1 VIGWSGV
8 WPWVAAAVSGVLLA
22 LCFPPAGLGGL
33 VWVALIPL
41 VAAVWFSQETGRFE
55 PLRLFALG
63 YLAGL
68 GYFGGSLH
76 WIWTVS
82 VPGWIFV
89 SLYLAVYPGLW
100 ALFLGRVARPRPVPG
115 SFGSVWLGSRS
126 NLYAAALAAAA
137 WAALEWVRGVMFT
150 GFGWNTLG
158 VALVDNLPIIQIA
171 DVTGVGGVSFLLVL
185 VNVVAAVTVVRL
197 REEVIGRRMRAHL
210 DFSVAVVMVALA
222 FGYGVHRLFA
232 VPPEGIEMSFAAV
245 QPNLHISEKRDPA
258 MDGEILR
265 RHERLSLTALAMRP
279 DLLIWPEAA
288 TPRPL
293 FLDQASWDVVRGIA
307 EKHDGDFLLGTVH
320 YEERGDFNS
329 AVLLTNRGADAQLYH
344 KMHLVPFGEYIP
356 LRHSFPV
363 FAWIVGDLVPED
375 FDFGPSPTIL
385 KMGARDIRIGPLICF
400 EDTLAHIARKFALQD
415 AQLFVTVTNDG
426 WFLESAGSEQH
437 LANAVFRTIE
447 TRLPMIRAAN
457 TGVTCVIDPFGRE
470 IQRLARESGNTF
482 FEGIMIGR
490 LSVPVRPVPTF
501 YTRNGDLFTYACMV
515 VVAAGIFVRLRP
527 RRGF

>member
-1 VIGWSGV
+1 VISWTV
-8 WPWVAAAVSGVLLA
+8 LWPWVAAAISGILLA

-41 VAAVWFSQETGRFE
+41 VAAVWFSQESGRRE

-76 WIWTVS
+76 WIQTVS
-82 VPGWIFV
+82 VPGWILV
-89 SLYLAVYPGLW
+89 GLYLAVYPGLW
-100 ALFLGRVARPRPVPG
+100 AVFLGCVARPRAAPG
-115 SFGSVWLGSRS
+115 SWGSVWLDSRS
-126 NLYAAALAAAA
+126 NLFAAALAAAA
-137 WAALEWVRGVMFT
+137 WVALEWVRGWMFT
-150 GFGWNTLG
+150 GFGWNSLG
-158 VALVDNLPIIQIA
+158 VALVGNLPIIQIA
-171 DVTGVGGVSFLLVL
+171 DVTGVAGVSFLLVL
-185 VNVVAAVTVVRL
+185 VNVVAVVTVVRL
-197 REEVIGRRMRAHL
+197 RTEVVQRRMRAHL
-210 DFSVAVVMVALA
+210 DFSLAVVLVALA
-222 FGYGVHRLFA
+222 FGYGVRRLFA
-232 VPPEGIEMSFAAV
+232 APPAGAEISFAAV
-245 QPNLHISEKRDPA
+245 QPNLPIWEKRDPA
-258 MDGEILR
+258 MDAEILR

-279 DLLIWPEAA
+279 DLLIWPEAS

-307 EKHDGDFLLGTVH
+307 EGHGGDFLLGTVH

-329 AVLLTNRGADAQLYH
+329 AVLLTNRGADAQIYH

-385 KMGARDIRIGPLICF
+385 EMRARDVRIAPLICF
-400 EDTLAHIARKFALQD
+400 EDTLAHIARQFALQD
-415 AQLFVTVTNDG
+415 AQVFVTVTNDG

-437 LANAVFRTIE
+437 RANAVFRTIE

-457 TGVTCVIDPFGRE
+457 TGVTCVIDPLGRE
-470 IQRLARESGNTF
+470 TQRLAQESGNTF
-482 FEGIMIGR
+482 FEGVMIGR
-490 LSVPVRPVPTF
+490 LRVPERPVPTF
-501 YTRNGDLFTYACMV
+501 YTRNGDLFTYACMGF
-515 VVAAGIFVRLRP
+515 VALGVFVRLRP
-527 RRGF
+527 RRGV